1 MMQRI
6 WMVAVRD
13 FTTTVSNKGFL
24 LGLLVV
30 PILIAVFLILGP
42 RILNG
47 PRPVVVGQLEV
58 IDPTGGVLPALRV
71 SLDPAT
77 IAARRAKAS
86 GPSVPGMVNAPI
98 PELSVVERPSTADLQ
113 SEKRWLIQP
122 PGAAERHLALIV
134 VHPDAV
140 TRPAGQADYGSY
152 DLYVASRLDQ
162 NTESVIT
169 EGLRQALV
177 STRLKLA
184 GIDQAAV
191 EAAMRVAQPT
201 SVTVA
206 AGGEH
211 ETRPLFT
218 FLLPFAC
225 GILLFI
231 GIMTGGQILITST
244 VAEKS
249 NRVIEVLLAAVSP
262 IELMWGKLLGQLAVG
277 LLIMV
282 AYAGLGLLALVQYAL
297 IGLIDPMLL
306 VYLVVFYLLAY
317 LVYGALMM
325 AVGAAVSQAADAQSL
340 MGPIMILLVAPYA
353 LVPMIGQNPSS
364 TLSVVM
370 SFVPPIN
377 SFAILARL
385 ASGSPPPAW
394 QIAGSLAAGV
404 AAACIAVWFA
414 AKVFKIALLMHG
426 KPPSLGTLVRW
437 ARSA

>member
-13 FTTTVSNKGFL
+13 FTTTISNKGFL
-24 LGLLVV
+24 IGLLVM
-30 PILIAVFLILGP
+30 PILVAVFLVLGP
-42 RILNG
+42 RILNAHS
-47 PRPVVVGQLEV
+47 PAVAGQLEV
-58 IDPTGGVLPALRV
+58 IDPTGRVLPELRV

-77 IAARRAKAS
+77 IAARRAKDS
-86 GPSVPGMVNAPI
+86 GPSVPGVANAPI
-98 PELSVVERPSTADLQ
+98 PNLSIVERPSSTDLRTD
-113 SEKRWLIQP
+113 KRWLVQP
-122 PGAAERHLALIV
+122 PNAVERHLALIV

-140 TRPAGQADYGSY
+140 ARRAGQADFGSY
-152 DLYVASRLDQ
+152 DLYVASRLDE
-162 NTESVIT
+162 NTENVIA
-169 EGLRQALV
+169 EGMRQALV
-177 STRLKLA
+177 SARLKA
-184 GIDQAAV
+184 GGIDRAAV
-191 EAAMRVAQPT
+191 EAAMRVPRPT

-206 AGGEH
+206 ADGER
-211 ETRPLFT
+211 ETRRGFARV
-218 FLLPFAC
+218 LPILC
-225 GILLFI
+225 GVLLFI
-231 GIMTGGQILITST
+231 GIISGGQILMTST

-262 IELMWGKLLGQLAVG
+262 IELMWGKLLGQLGVG
-277 LLIMV
+277 LFMMG
-282 AYAGLGLLALVQYAL
+282 AYAGLGLLALVQYAM

-325 AVGAAVSQAADAQSL
+325 AIGAAVSQMADAQSL
-340 MGPIMILLVAPYA
+340 MGPVMILLVAPYA
-353 LVPMIGQNPSS
+353 LVPMIGLNPNS

-394 QIAGSLAAGV
+394 QIAGSVAAGV
-404 AAACIAVWFA
+404 AGACIAVWFA
-414 AKVFKIALLMHG
+414 AKVFKIGLLMQG

-437 ARSA
+437 ARTA